1 MFADNQFDSG
11 APIYTQI
18 MNKIK
23 LRILSGQWAAGE
35 RIPAVRELAVE
46 FGVNPNTMQRSL
58 SELERDGLLFSERT
72 TGRYITRDA
81 ALIERTRRQMGEELM
96 AAFVEQM
103 EHMGYKTTED
113 ILREL
118 RDGGY
123 ALTRDYIEAKSLAT
137 VCTIVLREVVE
148 NVIRPMRQSPE
159 NN

>member
-81 ALIERTRRQMGEELM
+81 ALIERTRP
-96 AAFVEQM
+96 A
-103 EHMGYKTTED
+103 
-113 ILREL
+113 
-118 RDGGY
+118 DGGR
-123 ALTRDYIEAKSLAT
+123 AHGCLRRADGAHGLQNHRRHPAGAAAVPAGITPLFRRDARRARGGRQERVDKNEQRTRYD
-137 VCTIVLREVVE
+137 
-148 NVIRPMRQSPE
+148 
-159 NN
+159 

>member
-1 MFADNQFDSG
+1 M
-11 APIYTQI
+11 
-18 MNKIK
+18 
-23 LRILSGQWAAGE
+23 
-35 RIPAVRELAVE
+35 E

-118 RDGGY
+118 RQYLQG
-123 ALTRDYIEAKSLAT
+123 
-137 VCTIVLREVVE
+137 
-148 NVIRPMRQSPE
+148 
-159 NN
+159 

>member
-1 MFADNQFDSG
+1 MFLDNQYDAG
-11 APIYTQI
+11 VPIYLQI
-18 MNKIK
+18 MERIK
-23 LRILSGQWAAGE
+23 QRILLGEWKSGE
-35 RIPAVRELAVE
+35 RIQPVRELAVE

-118 RDGGY
+118 RQYLQG
-123 ALTRDYIEAKSLAT
+123 
-137 VCTIVLREVVE
+137 
-148 NVIRPMRQSPE
+148 
-159 NN
+159 

>member
-1 MFADNQFDSG
+1 MLLDQAFDAG
-11 APIYTQI
+11 TPIYTQI
-18 MNKIK
+18 MDRIR
-23 LRILSGQWAAGE
+23 LRVLTGQWQPGE
-35 RIPAVRELAVE
+35 RIPGVRELAVE

-118 RDGGY
+118 RQYLQG
-123 ALTRDYIEAKSLAT
+123 
-137 VCTIVLREVVE
+137 
-148 NVIRPMRQSPE
+148 
-159 NN
+159 

>member
-113 ILREL
+113 ILRERGSTCRVTPL
-118 RDGGY
+118 FRRDARRARGGRQERVDKNEQR
-123 ALTRDYIEAKSLAT
+123 TRYD
-137 VCTIVLREVVE
+137 
-148 NVIRPMRQSPE
+148 
-159 NN
+159 

>member
-23 LRILSGQWAAGE
+23 LRILSVQWATGE

-46 FGVNPNTMQRSL
+46 FWVNPNTMQRSL
-58 SELERDGLLFSERT
+58 SELELDGLLFSERT

-118 RDGGY
+118 RQYLQG
-123 ALTRDYIEAKSLAT
+123 
-137 VCTIVLREVVE
+137 
-148 NVIRPMRQSPE
+148 
-159 NN
+159 